1 MQPSELAASARPFH
15 RTSFVVHE
23 NAYAQKRPQER
34 VSRVRR
40 KIETRHVT
48 DESAPIRTFRS
59 SSSRM
64 IMNDVCIYI
73 SCMCERGKQM
83 KLDLRQPHVDQIAEP
98 GRQGLCS
105 RI

>member
-48 DESAPIRTFRS
+48 DESAPIRTFRT
-59 SSSRM
+59 SSSRV
-64 IMNDVCIYI
+64 IMNDVCMHACV
-73 SCMCERGKQM
+73 S
-83 KLDLRQPHVDQIAEP
+83 AE
-98 GRQGLCS
+98 S
-105 RI
+105 RRS